1 MFGLKIHPKYFEKL
15 LLVALILGGCFL
27 GLFSCGNP
35 TVKNNADSAGARKH
49 NPLIDTMYRQAGA
62 GQFKEAL
69 KTMEQIE
76 KVLQEREDSSGFV
89 FLYFER
95 GRIQYALANFE
106 EAEKAWL
113 QGLRLAEQMG
123 KTADAA
129 GLNTNLGAIYMQ
141 KGYTK
146 TAIDY
151 FVEAR
156 KSMEIL
162 GKKDNNY
169 WMNYLNI
176 GVAYMDMEQ
185 YAEAD
190 SIFDRV
196 RLGSSNGLTF
206 LYYLNRAK
214 LSGLQGD
221 QPAFNENID
230 SAQRYLAKE
239 NLVYEQFFNELKLE
253 FYLQF
258 KDMARLKNIVNQ
270 FRGSITEL
278 SPYMGVLLN
287 KASLLTEGKS
297 ISSLE
302 DIQKTEK
309 EFKSGGNYY
318 LGIAYHDLMADYYA
332 AKGDYNS
339 ATRALKMVGTYKD
352 SLKKE
357 SSDQTVSDL
366 MLLMKKSELA
376 KELKLLKTEN
386 ELKSTQIRIQT
397 YILGLVCLVA
407 VLLSVVFV
415 LYYKNS
421 KKNKHLKEAELI
433 IKNQLLQQTQKE
445 QQKLEENL
453 RLGEE
458 KLQEIINNINKIAVL
473 KKQIENFIDEL
484 EQNVLMKEQK
494 VRFKKAK
501 VNLDAFFNNYAD
513 LAVIAAFKNDD
524 ISKFQQFNTHFSEV
538 LSEHEMQVLMLVYN
552 QFTTKEIGVLLSKSD
567 KGIEYTRTQ
576 IRRKLNIPSEVSL
589 NEFLDE
595 IAAS

>member
-1 MFGLKIHPKYFEKL
+1 M
-15 LLVALILGGCFL
+15 
-27 GLFSCGNP
+27 
-35 TVKNNADSAGARKH
+35 VKNNNDSAEAEKQ
-49 NPLIDTMYRQAGA
+49 NPLIDTMYRQAGV

-69 KTMEQIE
+69 KTLE
-76 KVLQEREDSSGFV
+76 KVEKVFQEREDSSGYV
-89 FLYFER
+89 FLYYER
-95 GRIQYALANFE
+95 GKVQYALANFE
-106 EAEKAWL
+106 EAEKSWL

-151 FVEAR
+151 FTQAR
-156 KSMEIL
+156 ESMELL
-162 GKKDNNY
+162 GKKDYNY

-176 GVAYMDMEQ
+176 GVAFMGMEQ

-196 RLGSSNGLTF
+196 RLGSSNGLSF

-214 LSGLQGD
+214 LSGLKGEQA
-221 QPAFNENID
+221 AFNKNVD
-230 SAQRYLAKE
+230 SAQHYLINE
-239 NLVYEQFFNELKLE
+239 NMVYEQFFNEMKLE

-258 KDMARLKNIVNQ
+258 KDVNRLKNSVNQ
-270 FRGSITEL
+270 FRESTEGL
-278 SPYMGVLLN
+278 SSFMGVLLN
-287 KASLLTEGKS
+287 KAALMTEGKP
-297 ISSLE
+297 ISSFE

-309 EFKSGGNYY
+309 EIKSSGNYN
-318 LGIAYHDLMADYYA
+318 LSVAYHDFLADYYKSKGNYAGA
-332 AKGDYNS
+332 AQELQKAG
-339 ATRALKMVGTYKD
+339 LYKD

-357 SSDQTVSDL
+357 SSEQTVSDL

-397 YILGLVCLVA
+397 YILGLVGLVA
-407 VLLSVVFV
+407 VFLCVVFV

-433 IKNQLLQQTQKE
+433 TKNQLLQQTQKE

-494 VRFKKAK
+494 ARFKKAK

-524 ISKFQQFNTHFSEV
+524 ISKFQQFITHFSEV

-576 IRRKLNIPSEVSL
+576 IRRKLNIPAEVSL
-589 NEFLDE
+589 NEFLDGVS
-595 IAAS
+595 I

>member
-1 MFGLKIHPKYFEKL
+1 
-15 LLVALILGGCFL
+15 
-27 GLFSCGNP
+27 
-35 TVKNNADSAGARKH
+35 
-49 NPLIDTMYRQAGA
+49 
-62 GQFKEAL
+62 
-69 KTMEQIE
+69 
-76 KVLQEREDSSGFV
+76 
-89 FLYFER
+89 
-95 GRIQYALANFE
+95 
-106 EAEKAWL
+106 
-113 QGLRLAEQMG
+113 
-123 KTADAA
+123 
-129 GLNTNLGAIYMQ
+129 
-141 KGYTK
+141 
-146 TAIDY
+146 
-151 FVEAR
+151 
-156 KSMEIL
+156 
-162 GKKDNNY
+162 
-169 WMNYLNI
+169 
-176 GVAYMDMEQ
+176 
-185 YAEAD
+185 
-190 SIFDRV
+190 
-196 RLGSSNGLTF
+196 
-206 LYYLNRAK
+206 
-214 LSGLQGD
+214 
-221 QPAFNENID
+221 
-230 SAQRYLAKE
+230 
-239 NLVYEQFFNELKLE
+239 
-253 FYLQF
+253 
-258 KDMARLKNIVNQ
+258 MARLKNSVNQ
-270 FRGSITEL
+270 FRDSTEGL
-278 SPYMGVLLN
+278 SSFMGVLLN
-287 KASLLTEGKS
+287 KAALMTEGKP
-297 ISSLE
+297 ISSFE

-309 EFKSGGNYY
+309 EIKSSGNYN
-318 LGIAYHDLMADYYA
+318 LSVAYHDFLADYYK
-332 AKGDYNS
+332 AKGNY
-339 ATRALKMVGTYKD
+339 AGAAQELQKAGLYKD

-357 SSDQTVSDL
+357 SSEQTISDL

-397 YILGLVCLVA
+397 YILGLVGLVA

-494 VRFKKAK
+494 ARFKKAK

>member
-1 MFGLKIHPKYFEKL
+1 
-15 LLVALILGGCFL
+15 
-27 GLFSCGNP
+27 
-35 TVKNNADSAGARKH
+35 
-49 NPLIDTMYRQAGA
+49 
-62 GQFKEAL
+62 
-69 KTMEQIE
+69 
-76 KVLQEREDSSGFV
+76 
-89 FLYFER
+89 
-95 GRIQYALANFE
+95 
-106 EAEKAWL
+106 
-113 QGLRLAEQMG
+113 
-123 KTADAA
+123 
-129 GLNTNLGAIYMQ
+129 
-141 KGYTK
+141 
-146 TAIDY
+146 
-151 FVEAR
+151 
-156 KSMEIL
+156 
-162 GKKDNNY
+162 
-169 WMNYLNI
+169 
-176 GVAYMDMEQ
+176 
-185 YAEAD
+185 
-190 SIFDRV
+190 
-196 RLGSSNGLTF
+196 
-206 LYYLNRAK
+206 
-214 LSGLQGD
+214 
-221 QPAFNENID
+221 
-230 SAQRYLAKE
+230 
-239 NLVYEQFFNELKLE
+239 
-253 FYLQF
+253 
-258 KDMARLKNIVNQ
+258 
-270 FRGSITEL
+270 
-278 SPYMGVLLN
+278 
-287 KASLLTEGKS
+287 
-297 ISSLE
+297 
-302 DIQKTEK
+302 
-309 EFKSGGNYY
+309 
-318 LGIAYHDLMADYYA
+318 
-332 AKGDYNS
+332 
-339 ATRALKMVGTYKD
+339 
-352 SLKKE
+352 
-357 SSDQTVSDL
+357 
-366 MLLMKKSELA
+366 MKKSELA

-397 YILGLVCLVA
+397 YILGLVGLVA

-494 VRFKKAK
+494 ARFKKAK

>member
-1 MFGLKIHPKYFEKL
+1 MHPKHIIKL
-15 LLVALILGGCFL
+15 FFIALFSGVCFL
-27 GLFSCGNP
+27 GLFSCGENVP
-35 TVKNNADSAGARKH
+35 KKGSDTTSAHKQ
-49 NPLIDTMYRQAGA
+49 NPLIDTMYRQAGL
-62 GQFKEAL
+62 GQFDEAL
-69 KTMEQIE
+69 KTTEELE
-76 KVLQEREDSSGFV
+76 KVLQERKDSSGFV

-95 GRIQYALANFE
+95 GRLYYALANFE
-106 EAEKAWL
+106 KAEKTWL

-123 KTADAA
+123 KTADMA

-151 FVEAR
+151 FTQAR
-156 KSMEIL
+156 ESMELL
-162 GKKDNNY
+162 GKKDYNY

-176 GVAYMDMEQ
+176 GVAFMGMEQ

-196 RLGSSNGLTF
+196 RLGSSNGLSF

-214 LSGLQGD
+214 LSGLKGEQ
-221 QPAFNENID
+221 ASFNKSVD
-230 SAQRYLAKE
+230 SAQRYLINE
-239 NLVYEQFFNELKLE
+239 NMVYEQFFNEMKLE

-258 KDMARLKNIVNQ
+258 KDVNRLKNSVNQ
-270 FRGSITEL
+270 FRDSMESL
-278 SPYMGVLLN
+278 SSFMGVLLN
-287 KASLLTEGKS
+287 KAALMTEGKP
-297 ISSLE
+297 ISSFE

-309 EFKSGGNYY
+309 EIKSSGNYN
-318 LGIAYHDLMADYYA
+318 LSVAYFDFLADYY
-332 AKGDYNS
+332 KLNGDY
-339 ATRALKMVGTYKD
+339 AGAVQELQKAGLYKD
-352 SLKKE
+352 SMRKE
-357 SSDQTVSDL
+357 SSNQAISDL

-386 ELKSTQIRIQT
+386 ELKNTQIRIQT
-397 YILGLVCLVA
+397 YILTLVGVVI
-407 VLLSVVFV
+407 VLLSLVFV

-473 KKQIENFIDEL
+473 KKQIENFMDEL
-484 EQNVLMKEQK
+484 EQNILMKEQK
-494 VRFKKAK
+494 ARFKKAK

-513 LAVIAAFKNDD
+513 LAVIAALRNDD

-538 LSEHEMQVLMLVYN
+538 LSEHEMQVLLLVYN
-552 QFTTKEIGVLLSKSD
+552 RFTTKEIGVLLSKSD

-576 IRRKLNIPSEVSL
+576 IRRKLNIPAEVSL
-589 NEFLDE
+589 NEFLDS
-595 IAAS
+595 ISI

>member
-1 MFGLKIHPKYFEKL
+1 MNRLPKYLDKL
-15 LLVALILGGCFL
+15 YLVTLILGVCFL

-35 TVKNNADSAGARKH
+35 TVKNNNDSAEAEKQ

-69 KTMEQIE
+69 KTLE
-76 KVLQEREDSSGFV
+76 KVEKVFQEREDSSGYV

-95 GRIQYALANFE
+95 GKVQYALANFE
-106 EAEKAWL
+106 EAEKSWL

-123 KTADAA
+123 KTADIA

-151 FVEAR
+151 FTQAR
-156 KSMEIL
+156 ESMELL
-162 GKKDNNY
+162 GKKDYNY

-176 GVAYMDMEQ
+176 GVAFMGMEQ

-196 RLGSSNGLTF
+196 RLGSSNGLSF

-214 LSGLQGD
+214 LSGLKGEQA
-221 QPAFNENID
+221 AFNKNVD
-230 SAQRYLAKE
+230 SAQHYLINE
-239 NLVYEQFFNELKLE
+239 NMVYEQFFNELKLE
-253 FYLQF
+253 FYMQF
-258 KDMARLKNIVNQ
+258 KDMARLKNSVNQ
-270 FRGSITEL
+270 FRDSTEGL
-278 SPYMGVLLN
+278 SSFMGVLLN
-287 KASLLTEGKS
+287 KAALMTEGKP
-297 ISSLE
+297 ISSFE

-309 EFKSGGNYY
+309 EIKSSGNYN
-318 LGIAYHDLMADYYA
+318 LSVAYHDFLADYYK
-332 AKGDYNS
+332 AKGNY
-339 ATRALKMVGTYKD
+339 AGAAQELQKAGLYKD

-357 SSDQTVSDL
+357 SSEQTISDL

-397 YILGLVCLVA
+397 YILGLVGLVA

-494 VRFKKAK
+494 ARFKKAK

>member
-1 MFGLKIHPKYFEKL
+1 
-15 LLVALILGGCFL
+15 
-27 GLFSCGNP
+27 
-35 TVKNNADSAGARKH
+35 
-49 NPLIDTMYRQAGA
+49 
-62 GQFKEAL
+62 
-69 KTMEQIE
+69 
-76 KVLQEREDSSGFV
+76 
-89 FLYFER
+89 
-95 GRIQYALANFE
+95 
-106 EAEKAWL
+106 
-113 QGLRLAEQMG
+113 MG
-123 KTADAA
+123 
-129 GLNTNLGAIYMQ
+129 
-141 KGYTK
+141 
-146 TAIDY
+146 
-151 FVEAR
+151 
-156 KSMEIL
+156 
-162 GKKDNNY
+162 
-169 WMNYLNI
+169 
-176 GVAYMDMEQ
+176 MEQ

-196 RLGSSNGLTF
+196 RLGSSNGLSF

-214 LSGLQGD
+214 LSGLKGEQA
-221 QPAFNENID
+221 AFNKNVD
-230 SAQRYLAKE
+230 SAQHYLINE
-239 NLVYEQFFNELKLE
+239 NMVYEQFFNEMKLE
-253 FYLQF
+253 FYMQF
-258 KDMARLKNIVNQ
+258 KDMARLKNSVNQ
-270 FRGSITEL
+270 FRDSTEGL
-278 SPYMGVLLN
+278 SSFMGVLLN
-287 KASLLTEGKS
+287 KAALMTEGKP
-297 ISSLE
+297 ISSFE

-309 EFKSGGNYY
+309 EIKSSGNYN
-318 LGIAYHDLMADYYA
+318 LSVAYHDFLADYYK
-332 AKGDYNS
+332 AKGNY
-339 ATRALKMVGTYKD
+339 AGAAQELQKAGLYKD

-357 SSDQTVSDL
+357 SSEQTISDL

-397 YILGLVCLVA
+397 YILGLVGLVA

-494 VRFKKAK
+494 ARFKKAK